1 MVSRNSPS
9 LYNQGVYLIDRGEC
23 ARRQNLNTF
32 LKDAMGNLTVGK
44 ARIKSKKQNE
54 ELCWCHKTEPIIQRQ
69 VQQKHTGTCI
79 MSSTGTAEI
88 Q

>member
-44 ARIKSKKQNE
+44 ARRKSKKQNK
-54 ELCWCHKTEPIIQRQ
+54 ELCWCHKTEPTIQPQ
-69 VQQKHTGTCI
+69 VRQKHTSTCI
-79 MSSTGTAEI
+79 MYSTGTAEI

>member
-44 ARIKSKKQNE
+44 ARRKSKKQNK
-54 ELCWCHKTEPIIQRQ
+54 ELCWCHKTA
-69 VQQKHTGTCI
+69 HHST
-79 MSSTGTAEI
+79 TGTAKTY
-88 Q
+88 QHMYHV